1 MRVSLGQSR
10 HWVVSSFLKNSSY
23 GTMYNLYAQLR
34 DKLEAA
40 VDNARRL
47 SNGTNNPHTPYSRVF
62 EVFEEL
68 MKR

>member
-1 MRVSLGQSR
+1 
-10 HWVVSSFLKNSSY
+10 
-23 GTMYNLYAQLR
+23 MYNLYAQLR

-47 SNGTNNPHTPYSRVF
+47 SGGTNNPHTPYSGVF

-68 MKR
+68 MNQR